1 MIKKFEKEKTYM
13 FSKERCVEVS
23 GIITESNGEKWY
35 DKIDGVKVEVEGA
48 NIGKCWEMLVV
59 PEWCEEVDT
68 EPKANIQ
75 INKKEMELIIKSL
88 DYLNNNNYFIEE
100 SESELAEKL
109 IKELNKKVK
118 ENCWQMI

>member
-1 MIKKFEKEKTYM
+1 MNNKFDKEKTYI
-13 FSKERCVEVS
+13 FSKERFIEVL

-35 DKIDGVKVEVEGA
+35 DKVDGVKVEVEGT

-68 EPKANIQ
+68 EPKTNIQ
-75 INKKEMELIIKSL
+75 INKKEVELIIKSL

-109 IKELNKKVK
+109 IKELNKKSK
-118 ENCWQMI
+118 EKY

>member
-1 MIKKFEKEKTYM
+1 MKNIIMKTYM
-13 FSKERCVEVS
+13 EISE
-23 GIITESNGEKWY
+23 IITESNGEQWY
-35 DKIDGVKVEVEGA
+35 DKIDGVKVEVDGVK
-48 NIGKCWEMLVV
+48 IGKCWEMLVV

-109 IKELNKKVK
+109 IKELNKKAK
-118 ENCWQMI
+118 ENC

>member
-1 MIKKFEKEKTYM
+1 MNNKFDKEKTYI
-13 FSKERCVEVS
+13 FSKERYIEVL
-23 GIITESNGEKWY
+23 GIITESDGEKWY
-35 DKIDGVKVEVEGA
+35 DKVDGVKVEVEGT

-68 EPKANIQ
+68 EPKADIQ
-75 INKKEMELIIKSL
+75 INKKELELIIKSL

-109 IKELNKKVK
+109 IKELNKKSK
-118 ENCWQMI
+118 

>member
-1 MIKKFEKEKTYM
+1 MNKKFNKEKTYM
-13 FSKERCVEVS
+13 LSKERYVEVS

-35 DKIDGVKVEVEGA
+35 DKIDGVKVEINSA
-48 NIGKCWEMLVV
+48 NIGKCWEMFVV

-68 EPKANIQ
+68 EPKVNIQ
-75 INKKEMELIIKSL
+75 INKKEIELIIKSL

-109 IKELNKKVK
+109 IKELNKKAK
-118 ENCWQMI
+118 ENY